1 VECCVPSG
9 SAGGAIWYQLTEAG
23 AELGPVV
30 DALSWWGMRHAW
42 RPPRP
47 GEPLRIEHLLRANV
61 EAIAHTR
68 HDREPACR
76 QLDFGPDGRYVIRA
90 ARTDGAWRTAWAHG
104 RRT

>member
-1 VECCVPSG
+1 MPSG

-30 DALSWWGMRHAW
+30 DALSWSGMRHAW

-47 GEPLRIEHLLRANV
+47 GEPLCIEHLLRANV
-61 EAIAHTR
+61 EAIAHTG

-76 QLDFGPDGRYVIRA
+76 QLDFGPDGR
-90 ARTDGAWRTAWAHG
+90 
-104 RRT
+104 